1 VAKQSTFFGLDYR
14 NFSFYKSQNFL
25 TNSLILNKIVKQ
37 AEINSNDIVLEI
49 GAGLG
54 NLTTKIAQKAKKVIA
69 VEIDK
74 RIFPILKENLK
85 EYKNVV
91 PILGD
96 IRKIDLSELGLKDK
110 KYKIVANPPYNIVN
124 YLLRKFLSTY
134 PRPELIVFLIQKE
147 VAYKILGKGKKS
159 KIFYAVHFYA
169 QPKLICLV
177 KRENF
182 LPKPKVDSAVIKIVL
197 KKGKTKKNL
206 EKNFFTLL
214 RAGFSSPRKY
224 LLNNLANNFEKQ
236 KVLEAF
242 QSLGIKTNSRA
253 SDLPL
258 AKWIALAKDKNL
270 FKK

>member
-91 PILGD
+91 PI
-96 IRKIDLSELGLKDK
+96 
-110 KYKIVANPPYNIVN
+110 N